1 MRGCGKRSS
10 AESHGAESCATR
22 RKTGILYWEDAFIG
36 PVRNSEARTTHFI
49 AIKQDITAH
58 KQMEEHL
65 LHAQRMESIG
75 TLAGGIAHDLNNVLA
90 PVLISVELLK
100 ERTDDELSRQLLTT
114 AETAVLR
121 GKEIIRQ
128 VLSFAR
134 GMDGEKI
141 PVQPRHVLKEI
152 ENILRETF
160 PKSIRI
166 VSEIPPSSPL
176 FPPT

>member
-1 MRGCGKRSS
+1 MCNKKKDG
-10 AESHGAESCATR
+10 E
-22 RKTGILYWEDAFIG
+22 LYWEDAFIG
-36 PVRNSEARTTHFI
+36 PVRDGEGRTTHFI
-49 AIKQDITAH
+49 AIKQDITAN

-65 LHAQRMESIG
+65 LHAQRIASIG

-134 GMDGEKI
+134 GIDGEKI

-152 ENILRETF
+152 ENILWETF

-166 VSEIPPSSPL
+166 VSEIPAELPIV
-176 FPPT
+176 PPT